1 MEYSDVTLEFG
12 QDISFVSAVII
23 EMILDLHLR
32 EKLMSRPVTA
42 LSPEY
47 PERLFSSVSK
57 SNIDM

>member
-1 MEYSDVTLEFG
+1 MSL
-12 QDISFVSAVII
+12 VIK

-32 EKLMSRPVTA
+32 EKLMSRPVTV

>member
-1 MEYSDVTLEFG
+1 MSPM
-12 QDISFVSAVII
+12 II

-47 PERLFSSVSK
+47 PERLFPLKVSQILRC
-57 SNIDM
+57 NIRAGH